1 MHPGVILGSVRMTKA
16 LKVVSRAPAGWSIS
30 SDRKKAEWKDFA
42 EIKKTLIS
50 YNDGKHSEKT
60 IIGVRK
66 KPDRFIICS
75 SRKGF
80 YFFAPGQKSKPKTRR
95 FREKPKN
102 QRLLLKSGNSLR
114 SNSPDFFTQKSL
126 IFLTVFL

>member
-1 MHPGVILGSVRMTKA
+1 VSGKNRTGLFYAQAARAFTFLLQVK
-16 LKVVSRAPAGWSIS
+16 KV
-30 SDRKKAEWKDFA
+30 
-42 EIKKTLIS
+42 
-50 YNDGKHSEKT
+50 NQ
-60 IIGVRK
+60 
-66 KPDRFIICS
+66 KP
-75 SRKGF
+75 
-80 YFFAPGQKSKPKTRR
+80 RR